1 LLDERNLED
10 VPEDDLITLVKRQ
23 MAKMYH
29 FVHLAEHFV
38 IIQWSGRH
46 VKRRAKKKMTD
57 VERRA
62 LLG

>member
-1 LLDERNLED
+1 LLDERDLED
-10 VPEDDLITLVKRQ
+10 VPEDDLITLVKRH

-46 VKRRAKKKMTD
+46 VKRRAKNKMADGET
-57 VERRA
+57 
-62 LLG
+62 